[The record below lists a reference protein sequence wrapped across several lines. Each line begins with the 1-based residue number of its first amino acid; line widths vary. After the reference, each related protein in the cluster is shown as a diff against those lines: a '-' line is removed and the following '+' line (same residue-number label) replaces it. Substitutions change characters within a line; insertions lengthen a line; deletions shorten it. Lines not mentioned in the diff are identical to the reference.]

1 MVSTALSSGIDK
13 VGVSIEF
20 DSEKEV
26 SGESIVVLSWK
37 GHYGGTQA
45 HTHTLYPSPPLSLSP
60 SLPLSLSPSLPL
72 YLSFVIEHT

>member
-1 MVSTALSSGIDK
+1 MISTGLSSVKYK

-37 GHYGGTQA
+37 VHYGETQA
-45 HTHTLYPSPPLSLSP
+45 HTHTLYPSPPLPLSP
-60 SLPLSLSPSLPL
+60 NIPLYLYPSLPL
-72 YLSFVIEHT
+72 YLSRC

>member
-1 MVSTALSSGIDK
+1 MISTALSSVKDK

-45 HTHTLYPSPPLSLSP
+45 HTHTLYPSPPLSLSFF
-60 SLPLSLSPSLPL
+60 LPLSFSTSLS
-72 YLSFVIEHT
+72 LSCY